1 VKQKISELTIKIN
14 EIKNKSIQ
22 SEKVVTDICTGIKS
36 LDHAKRNLL
45 QTITTMK
52 RLSMFCTF
60 TLYI

>member
-1 VKQKISELTIKIN
+1 MKQKISELTIKIN